1 MDRQFNEV
9 DIDEKELLLQ
19 KKLERVAVLEAELA
33 AKEKEI
39 KSKKAQESAKKQV
52 LLRLAPSLWEALAQW
67 AEEDFRSI
75 NGQIE
80 YLLSEAV
87 RDHKKI

>member
-19 KKLERVAVLEAELA
+19 KKLERVAALEAELA

-52 LLRLAPSLWEALAQW
+52 LLRLAPQLWEALAQW

-87 RDHKKI
+87 RKHKKI

>member
-87 RDHKKI
+87 RKHKKI

>member
-1 MDRQFNEV
+1 MERQFNEV

-19 KKLERVAVLEAELA
+19 KKLERVAALEAELA

-52 LLRLAPSLWEALAQW
+52 LLRLAPQLWEALAQW

-80 YLLSEAV
+80 YLLSEEV
-87 RDHKKI
+87 RKHKKI